1 MTHPSRS
8 SRNIF
13 RSAWQK
19 SLFLCFLLSFSAF
32 AGAAGWVSILKG
44 TPAETFQ
51 DQDLRLFLDA
61 AKQALGADELA
72 QTVNWRNADTGAGGD
87 FLVLKQSVAAD
98 GSLCKRVLFTVFSSK
113 QPAKKATWTACKAG
127 DGPWKLVAPD

>member
-1 MTHPSRS
+1 MTYPFRPSRS
-8 SRNIF
+8 LF

-19 SLFLCFLLSFSAF
+19 PLVLCLLLSFSAI

-61 AKQALGADELA
+61 AKQALGAEETA
-72 QTVNWRNADTGAGGD
+72 QTVKWSNPDTGAGGD

-98 GSLCKRVLFTVFSSK
+98 GSLCKRVLFTVFSSR